1 MTRETRIALF
11 AVAGIAVHF
20 GLRLPFLHAPPAARP
35 WPLYAV
41 LLAGGLPLGLD
52 LFRKLRSREGGAD
65 LLAALSIVVAVL
77 MREPLVGAILVL
89 MLSGG
94 AALERFASRRAS
106 AVLQALARRMPR
118 LAHRRSGTSMSDV
131 GLDVLA
137 EGDVLVV
144 FPHEVCPVD
153 GVVIEGHGAM
163 DEAYLTGEPFGISKA
178 PGSSVLS
185 GAVNGEAALVVRT
198 LKLPDDSRYAK
209 IVRVME
215 AAERDRPRLR
225 RLGDRL
231 AAWYAPPAVLLA
243 VGAWLYSGDPTR
255 FLAVLVVATP
265 CPLLIAIPV
274 AVIGAISL
282 SAERGI
288 IIKNPAVLELIAE
301 CRTVIFDK
309 TGTLTSGE
317 PALTGVTCA
326 PGFERE
332 NTLQLAA
339 SLEQYSRHPL
349 ALAIVKAADAA
360 LLPASEMSEKP
371 GQGLRGI
378 VAGRSVWITGRDKA
392 GDRAGG
398 LPPAAEGLE
407 CLVFLDDRFA
417 AAFAF
422 HDVPRPD
429 SRNFL
434 SHLPGLHGIARV
446 MLVSGDREASVRYLS
461 RTLGITEVRAGR
473 SPEEKVAIVA
483 EETRL
488 AKTLFVGDGINDA
501 PALKTATVG
510 VAFGPNNDVASEA
523 ADAVILSPSIGKI
536 DELMHIGERMRRIAL
551 QSAVGGIALSL
562 IGMAAAAGGLL
573 TPVQGAVVQELIDLA
588 AVLNAVRAAWPP
600 RRLTDY

>member
-1 MTRETRIALF
+1 MTREARIAVF
-11 AVAGIAVHF
+11 AAAGIVLHLI
-20 GLRLPFLHAPPAARP
+20 LRIAAGASAAAAAL
-35 WPLYAV
+35 PLYAV
-41 LLAGGLPLGLD
+41 LLAGGIPLGRDLLD
-52 LFRKLRSREGGAD
+52 KIRSGEGGAD
-65 LLAALSIVVAVL
+65 FLAGLSIVVAVL

-94 AALERFASRRAS
+94 GALERFASRRAS

-118 LAHRRSGTSMSDV
+118 LAHRRNGSSVEDV
-131 GLDVLA
+131 GLELLA
-137 EGDVLVV
+137 AGDVLVV

-153 GVVIEGHGAM
+153 GVVLEGHGAM

-178 PGSSVLS
+178 PGSPVLS
-185 GAVNGEAALVVRT
+185 GAVNGEAALVVRA
-198 LKLPDDSRYAK
+198 LKLPVDSRYAK

-231 AAWYAPPAVLLA
+231 ATWYAPLAVALA
-243 VGAWLYSGDPTR
+243 VGAWLYSGDSAR

-317 PALTGVTCA
+317 PALTGVSCA
-326 PGFERE
+326 AGFERE
-332 NTLQLAA
+332 EVLRIAA

-349 ALAIVKAADAA
+349 AVAIVKAAGGGLA
-360 LLPASEMSEKP
+360 PAGRMSETP
-371 GQGLRGI
+371 GEGLRGI
-378 VAGRSVWITGRDKA
+378 VAGRDVWITGREKA
-392 GDRAGG
+392 GESARG
-398 LPPAAEGLE
+398 LPPAADGLE
-407 CLVFLDDRFA
+407 CLVFIDGRCA
-417 AAFAF
+417 ASFAF
-422 HDVPRPD
+422 HDVPRQD
-429 SRNFL
+429 SGSFL
-434 SHLPGLHGIARV
+434 RHLPGLHGIARV
-446 MLVSGDREASVRYLS
+446 MLVSGDREASVRYLA
-461 RTLGITEVRAGR
+461 RTLGIAEVRAGQ
-473 SPEEKVAIVA
+473 SPEDKVAIVA
-483 EETRL
+483 EETRR

-536 DELMHIGERMRRIAL
+536 DELLHIGARMRRIAL
-551 QSAVGGIALSL
+551 QSAVGGIGLSL
-562 IGMAAAAGGLL
+562 IGMAAAAAGLL
-573 TPVQGAVVQELIDLA
+573 SPVRGAILQELIDLA

>member
-1 MTRETRIALF
+1 MTRETRIAVF
-11 AVAGIAVHF
+11 AAGGIALHLL
-20 GLRLPFLHAPPAARP
+20 LRFALRAPAAACSS
-35 WPLYAV
+35 PLYAV

-52 LFRKLRSREGGAD
+52 LYRKLRSREGGAD
-65 LLAALSIVVAVL
+65 LLAALSIAVAV
-77 MREPLVGAILVL
+77 MMGQPLVGAILIL

-94 AALERFASRRAS
+94 AALERFAARRAS

-118 LAHRRSGTSMSDV
+118 LAHRRNGAAMEDV
-131 GLDVLA
+131 GLDGLA
-137 EGDVLVV
+137 ADDILVV

-153 GVVIEGHGAM
+153 GVVVEGHGSM

-198 LKLPDDSRYAK
+198 LRLPADSRYAK

-231 AAWYAPPAVLLA
+231 AAWYAPLA
-243 VGAWLYSGDPTR
+243 VCMALGAWLISGDATR

-301 CRTVIFDK
+301 CRTFIFDK

-317 PALTGVTCA
+317 PALTGVVCA
-326 PGFERE
+326 PGFDRE
-332 NTLQLAA
+332 DALRLAA

-349 ALAIVKAADAA
+349 AAAIVKAAGKT
-360 LLPASEMSEKP
+360 LSPASSMSEKP

-378 VAGRSVWITGRDKA
+378 VAGREVWITGRDRSEIAA
-392 GDRAGG
+392 GA

-407 CLVFLDDRFA
+407 CVVFVDGLFA
-417 AAFAF
+417 AAFSF
-422 HDVPRPD
+422 HDVARPD
-429 SRNFL
+429 SGIFL
-434 SHLPGLHGIARV
+434 RHLPGLHGIAKV
-446 MLVSGDREASVRYLS
+446 MLVSGDREASVRYLA
-461 RTLGITEVRAGR
+461 RTLGIAEVRAGK

-483 EETRL
+483 EETAR

-501 PALKTATVG
+501 PALRTATVG

-536 DELMHIGERMRRIAL
+536 DELLHIGARMRSIAL
-551 QSAVGGIALSL
+551 QSAVGGIAASL
-562 IGMAAAAGGLL
+562 IGMTAAACGRL
-573 TPVQGAVVQELIDLA
+573 TPVQGAVLQELIDLA

>member
-1 MTRETRIALF
+1 MTRETRIAVF
-11 AVAGIAVHF
+11 AAGGIALHLL
-20 GLRLPFLHAPPAARP
+20 LRFALRAPAAACSF
-35 WPLYAV
+35 PLYAV
-41 LLAGGLPLGLD
+41 LLVGGLPLGLD
-52 LFRKLRSREGGAD
+52 LFRKLRAKEGGAD
-65 LLAALSIVVAVL
+65 LLAALSIIVAIV
-77 MREPLVGAILVL
+77 MGEPLVGAILVL
-89 MLSGG
+89 MMSGG
-94 AALERFASRRAS
+94 AALERFAARRAS

-118 LAHRRSGTSMSDV
+118 LAHRRSGASMEDV
-131 GLDVLA
+131 ELDDLA
-137 EGDVLVV
+137 AGDILVV
-144 FPHEVCPVD
+144 FPQEVCPVD
-153 GVVIEGHGAM
+153 GVVTEGHGSM

-198 LKLPDDSRYAK
+198 TSLPVDSRYAK

-225 RLGDRL
+225 RLGDRI
-231 AAWYAPPAVLLA
+231 AAWYAPLA
-243 VGAWLYSGDPTR
+243 LGLALGAWLYSGDSTR

-282 SAERGI
+282 SAQRGI

-301 CRTVIFDK
+301 CRTFIFDK

-317 PALTGVTCA
+317 PALTGVACA
-326 PGFERE
+326 PGFERDDV
-332 NTLQLAA
+332 LRLAA
-339 SLEQYSRHPL
+339 GLEQYSRHPL
-349 ALAIVKAADAA
+349 AAAIVKAAGKT
-360 LLPASEMSEKP
+360 LSSASQMSESP
-371 GQGLRGI
+371 GQGLQGS

-392 GDRAGG
+392 GAAARE

-407 CLVFLDDRFA
+407 CLVFVDERLA
-417 AAFAF
+417 AAFSF

-429 SRNFL
+429 SGSFL
-434 SHLPGLHGIARV
+434 KHLPGLHGIAKV
-446 MLVSGDREASVRYLS
+446 MLVSGDRESAVRYLARS
-461 RTLGITEVRAGR
+461 LGIEEVRAGK

-536 DELMHIGERMRRIAL
+536 DELMHIGARMRTIAL
-551 QSAVGGIALSL
+551 QSAVGGIGLSL
-562 IGMAAAAGGLL
+562 IGMAAAACGRL
-573 TPVQGAVVQELIDLA
+573 TPVQGAVLQELIDLA